1 MDSAT
6 EFLFGSC
13 VDSLSSTLPYPSDA
27 VSVPAIQNPFGAE
40 EANKFIA
47 AFSDAMQQI
56 AYRERM
62 GTYNNRAKSMAV
74 ISKYLE
80 PIAHQALERNKTR
93 GRQSEEPED
102 STLLDDFVEKT
113 SGKSQAVEGRNVNAF
128 ISSEFT

>member
-47 AFSDAMQQI
+47 SFSDAMQQI

-62 GTYNNRAKSMAV
+62 GTDKTAKSMAV

-80 PIAHQALERNKTR
+80 PIIHQALERNKTR

-102 STLLDDFVEKT
+102 STLLDDLVEKT
-113 SGKSQAVEGRNVNAF
+113 SGKSQAVEGRNVSAF